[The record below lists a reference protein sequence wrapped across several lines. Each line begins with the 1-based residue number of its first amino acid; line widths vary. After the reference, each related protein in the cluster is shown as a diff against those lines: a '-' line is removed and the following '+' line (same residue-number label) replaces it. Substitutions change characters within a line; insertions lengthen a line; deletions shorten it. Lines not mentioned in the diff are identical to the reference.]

1 MWGWREDGD
10 AGGKEEEAVGERA
23 RCSLATPRWQWG
35 THHCQRADKLSIYR
49 SSLMIHV
56 FDRLIKRSQ
65 RQLHNRLMRNLSS
78 YCTHRYFGCLLTSR
92 LWEKC
97 KYSSFTLISV
107 TIRERTKCA
116 QLAFGLVALQYL
128 GIFQKSNYRG
138 IQNHYIT
145 AARKYFI
152 VHIIYLLLLL
162 FPICKN
168 KGT

>member
-1 MWGWREDGD
+1 
-10 AGGKEEEAVGERA
+10 
-23 RCSLATPRWQWG
+23 
-35 THHCQRADKLSIYR
+35 
-49 SSLMIHV
+49 MIHV

-92 LWEKC
+92 LWKKC
-97 KYSSFTLISV
+97 KYSSFTLILV
-107 TIRERTKCA
+107 TIWERTKCA

-128 GIFQKSNYRG
+128 GIFQKSDYRG

-168 KGT
+168 KGTEEPEFVLRTSAPKSEMIIIDPYLQTKDQKHSAF

>member
-78 YCTHRYFGCLLTSR
+78 YCTHRYFGCLLKSR

-107 TIRERTKCA
+107 PIRERTKCA

-128 GIFQKSNYRG
+128 GIFQKSLYHSSNKIFHSAYN
-138 IQNHYIT
+138 I
-145 AARKYFI
+145 FI
-152 VHIIYLLLLL
+152 VIAVSNL
-162 FPICKN
+162 
-168 KGT
+168 